1 MKVLLTG
8 REGQIGGRLGRLLP
22 GFCDCWSVARDDF
35 DLGDVSALH
44 AALEQFKPALIIN
57 AAAYTDVDG
66 AEDHKEM
73 AFALNAKAPKVMA
86 DWAMTNSAAL
96 IHYSS
101 DYVYDGTGEEPWTEV
116 DTPNPVN
123 AYGESKLAG
132 DRAIAESG
140 AAHLILRTSWIYAA
154 EGRNFLRT
162 MLRLGAERE
171 ELSVVDDQIGAP
183 TPASVV
189 ASVTAEILNQSKG
202 DIVELFRRK
211 GGVIHCAAMGETSW
225 RGFAESIFKGA
236 CKRGAELRVKHLN
249 GISTREYPRPARRP
263 GNSRLV
269 MARLKSDFGIETPH
283 WRDGLSHVLDEI
295 YA

>member
-8 REGQIGGRLGRLLP
+8 REGQIGGRLDRLLP

-35 DLGDVSALH
+35 DLGDTGAIHSALD
-44 AALEQFKPALIIN
+44 QFKPALIIN

-73 AFALNAKAPKVMA
+73 AFALNATAPKVMA
-86 DWAMTNSAAL
+86 DWAATNGAGL
-96 IHYSS
+96 IHFSS
-101 DYVYDGTGEEPWTEV
+101 DYVYDGTGDEPWTEG
-116 DTPNPVN
+116 DAPNPVN

-162 MLRLGAERE
+162 MLRLAAEHE
-171 ELSVVDDQIGAP
+171 DLSVVNDQIGAP
-183 TPASVV
+183 TPSSMV
-189 ASVTAEILNQSKG
+189 ASVTVEILNQTKG
-202 DIVELFRRK
+202 DIVEVFTRK
-211 GGVIHCAAMGETSW
+211 GGVVHCAAMGETSW
-225 RGFAESIFKGA
+225 CGFAEAIFEGA
-236 CKRGAELRVKHLN
+236 RKRGAELRVKRLN
-249 GISTREYPRPARRP
+249 GISTSEYPRPAQRP
-263 GNSRLV
+263 GNSRLA
-269 MARLKSDFGIETPH
+269 MERLKSDFGIETPH